1 MKITITRSDRWLK
14 WLDGHEDRSEPKFV
28 KFSIPRL
35 GPPHVPFPGRWI
47 HARARRGADLRATRR
62 PTFRHAF
69 TSDRIAPIC
78 VYASRRRHNGEI
90 TGPPCPLHQARRWW
104 RIRADTWKN
113 HHHVDFHSSCNPPSP
128 FFLFSFS
135 LRGRNGGSHLPG
147 PNFISPIQ
155 LDRALLSEFEA
166 NL

>member
-1 MKITITRSDRWLK
+1 MTGRSRRPK
-14 WLDGHEDRSEPKFV
+14 WISLNFRSLDLV
-28 KFSIPRL
+28 PRTF
-35 GPPHVPFPGRWI
+35 PFRKRAGRWV

-128 FFLFSFS
+128 FFLFPPSPW
-135 LRGRNGGSHLPG
+135 RVTRNGGSRLPG

-155 LDRALLSEFEA
+155 LDRALLSEFEG